1 MAKDYYKMI
10 KALFGFRDKLDRI
23 SKNKNQMLVDFFREK
38 EINLRDDEQVY
49 PNISEISKS
58 TGLPRH
64 KVTSLIQD
72 LYNEA
77 LEYLS
82 YNSLTIKEAVQIL
95 YIHFPYDEES
105 TIHKNYK
112 EEAKRMSLW
121 LQVQLPVVP
130 RLGETI
136 YLNFIESDIK
146 YGHGCVTEISHEI
159 SCVDQRT
166 IIHVHPLKN
175 YFHQW
180 DKMKVIHEFDLKAA
194 DARKNKD
201 EKW

>member
-10 KALFGFRDKLDRI
+10 KALFGFRDKLDGI
-23 SKNKNQMLVDFFREK
+23 SNSKNQKLVDF
-38 EINLRDDEQVY
+38 LRNTEVNPRDEEQVY
-49 PNISEISKS
+49 PDITEISKS
-58 TGLPRH
+58 TALPRH
-64 KVTSLIQD
+64 KVISLIQE
-72 LYNEA
+72 LYTEA

-82 YNSLTIKEAVQIL
+82 YNSLTIKEAIQIL

-130 RLGETI
+130 RLGEFI
-136 YLNFIESDIK
+136 HLNFIEDDIK
-146 YGHGCVTEISHEI
+146 YSHGCVTEISHEI
-159 SCVDQRT
+159 SGVDQRT

-180 DKMKVIHEFDLKAA
+180 DKMRIRHELDVKLSE
-194 DARKNKD
+194 ARKDNNSK
-201 EKW
+201 